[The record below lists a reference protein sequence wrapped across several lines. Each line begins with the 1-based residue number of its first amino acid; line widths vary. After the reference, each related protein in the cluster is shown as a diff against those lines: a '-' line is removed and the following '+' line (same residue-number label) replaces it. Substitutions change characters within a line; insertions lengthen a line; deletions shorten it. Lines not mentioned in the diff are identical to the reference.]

1 MFGIYRNTWRTL
13 RALAVLILVTSAV
26 LSSATSTRAASPDPD
41 AATAWHNIAVQAL
54 AAASPA
60 RPNPIPFL
68 DLAVVQVAVHDAVQA
83 IDRRFTPYHVT
94 FPSGASGSPEAAA
107 AKAAHDV
114 LVAILP
120 SQAASLDTHYH
131 NYLTGHGLAEDDPG
145 VNIGALAAAGILAL
159 RATDGRLPNPLP
171 PPFTGGTAPGQW
183 RPTPSL
189 LPGAAPPSLA
199 PMASSW
205 LGTVP
210 PFTLKSGDQFRAD
223 PPPPLSS
230 EQYAK
235 DYYEVKA
242 LGALT
247 NSMRTPEQT
256 QLASFFG
263 GNLFFLYNQTLRD
276 VAAWQTDN
284 IGDNARLLAL
294 GTLAIA
300 DSFITSWDSKK
311 HYPFWRPITAIRE
324 GENDGNPQ
332 TEGDPNWQP
341 FFNTPN
347 YPDYTSGANNV
358 AGALTRMLELYFG
371 TDRMSFTVVS
381 ANPNAAPN
389 TRTYNRFSDLSWDTV
404 DVRIYQGIH
413 FRTADEVG
421 RKQGRQVA
429 EWVFGH
435 VLQPIDGRD

>member
-1 MFGIYRNTWRTL
+1 MFGICRKIWRTL
-13 RALAVLILVTSAV
+13 RAIAVLLLVTSAV
-26 LSSATSTRAASPDPD
+26 LSSATSMRAASPDPD

-54 AAASPA
+54 VAANPA
-60 RPNPIPFL
+60 RPGPIPFL

-83 IDRRFTPYHVT
+83 SDRRFTPFHVT
-94 FPSGASGSPEAAA
+94 FPSGAFGSPEAAA

-145 VNIGALAAAGILAL
+145 VNIGAVAAAGILAL

-171 PPFTGGTAPGQW
+171 PPFTGGSAPGQW

-189 LPGAAPPSLA
+189 LPGPPPSLA
-199 PMASSW
+199 PMATSW

-230 EQYAK
+230 EQYTK
-235 DYYEVKA
+235 EYNEVKA

-247 NSMRTPEQT
+247 NGMRTPEQT
-256 QLASFFG
+256 QLATFFAS
-263 GNLFFLYNQTLRD
+263 NFFVLYNQTLRD
-276 VAAWQTDN
+276 VAAWNTDT
-284 IGDNARLLAL
+284 IADNARLLAL

-300 DSFITSWDSKK
+300 DSFIVSWDSKSY
-311 HYPFWRPITAIRE
+311 YPSWRPITAIRE

-332 TEGDPNWQP
+332 TEGDPAWQP
-341 FFNTPN
+341 FLNTPN
-347 YPDYTSGANNV
+347 YPDHASGANS
-358 AGALTRMLELYFG
+358 AACALTRMLELYFG
-371 TDRMSFTVVS
+371 TDQMSFTVVS
-381 ANPNAAPN
+381 TNPNAAPK
-389 TRTYNRFSDLSWDTV
+389 TRTYNRFSDLSLDV
-404 DVRIYQGIH
+404 ADVRIYQGIH
-413 FRTADEVG
+413 FRFADEAG
-421 RKQGRQVA
+421 RKQGGQVA
-429 EWVFGH
+429 DWVFGH
-435 VLQPIDGRD
+435 VLQPIE